1 MSNWVSQVI
10 DDLCLAIDEQR
21 LSLPTLPEIAMEVR
35 EAAQKEDIDIRGLSD
50 VIAQD
55 AALAARMLKVSN
67 SPLYRG
73 RCEVEDL
80 PTAIGRFGIDVAAS
94 LATAAAMQQM
104 FLTTS
109 KLLDQRFNAAWKESV
124 TVAGIAQVIGY
135 SHPDLR
141 AEQATLAGLLHNIGA
156 LPILTYAERNDELLQ
171 DEFRLDAVIEAAHG
185 PIGGRILEAWGF
197 PLALVEVPLSYK
209 NFNRTVTY
217 GDYADVVQVAYSQ
230 AFPERLGPD
239 FDWLSLGSTRRL
251 GLDVEEIT
259 LGEAAQER
267 VEQAQLAF
275 A

>member
-1 MSNWVSQVI
+1 MSNWVSQII
-10 DDLCLAIDEQR
+10 DELCLAIDEQR
-21 LSLPTLPEIAMEVR
+21 LSLPTLPEIAIEVR
-35 EAAQKEDIDIRGLSD
+35 EAADKEDIDIRGLSD
-50 VIAQD
+50 IIAQD

-109 KLLDQRFNAAWKESV
+109 KILDQRFNAAWKDSV

-135 SHPDLR
+135 SHPELR
-141 AEQATLAGLLHNIGA
+141 AEQAALAGLLHNIGA
-156 LPILTYAERNDELLQ
+156 LPILTYAEHNDELLQ
-171 DEFRLDAVIEAAHG
+171 DEVRLDAVIEEAHG
-185 PIGGRILEAWGF
+185 PIGARILEAWDF
-197 PLALVEVPLSYK
+197 PKKLVDVPLSYK
-209 NFNRTVTY
+209 NFERTVSD

-230 AFPERLGPD
+230 AFPERLGPNL
-239 FDWLSLGSTRRL
+239 DWLSLGSASRL

-259 LGEAAQER
+259 LGDEAKEKA
-267 VEQAQLAF
+267 EQTQLAF

>member
-109 KLLDQRFNAAWKESV
+109 KLLDQRFNAA
-124 TVAGIAQVIGY
+124 
-135 SHPDLR
+135 
-141 AEQATLAGLLHNIGA
+141 
-156 LPILTYAERNDELLQ
+156 
-171 DEFRLDAVIEAAHG
+171 
-185 PIGGRILEAWGF
+185 
-197 PLALVEVPLSYK
+197 
-209 NFNRTVTY
+209 
-217 GDYADVVQVAYSQ
+217 
-230 AFPERLGPD
+230 
-239 FDWLSLGSTRRL
+239 
-251 GLDVEEIT
+251 
-259 LGEAAQER
+259 
-267 VEQAQLAF
+267 
-275 A
+275 